1 MKIIETTLKYLTRKN
16 IKYNKINDYMYE
28 ITFPK
33 GEPMPSKIWTDKQKE
48 YLDERFEAIDKKFD
62 AIDKKFDDIDKKF
75 DAIDKRFD
83 NLESKFDTVIQ
94 ILARN
99 GLK

>member
-1 MKIIETTLKYLTRKN
+1 MQIIETTLKYLTRKN
-16 IKYNKINDYMYE
+16 IKYNNINNYKYE

-48 YLDERFEAIDKKFD
+48 YLDERLEAIDKKFE
-62 AIDKKFDDIDKKF
+62 AINKKFDAIDKKF

-83 NLESKFDTVIQ
+83 NLESYSFLNMQ
-94 ILARN
+94 ELF
-99 GLK
+99 